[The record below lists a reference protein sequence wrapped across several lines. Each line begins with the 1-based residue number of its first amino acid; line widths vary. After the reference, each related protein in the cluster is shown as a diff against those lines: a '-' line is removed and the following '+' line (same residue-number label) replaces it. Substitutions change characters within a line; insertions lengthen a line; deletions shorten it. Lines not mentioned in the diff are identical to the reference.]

1 MGAFAIG
8 QVVVLPFPFSNLE
21 QNKNRP
27 ALLLANV
34 GRGDWIVCQIT
45 SKSYA
50 DKRAIEI
57 SDDDFSTGSLQR
69 LSYARAGKLFTAHES
84 LFSGIAGKLKSD
96 KLQQIKNAVIEVLNH
111 E

>member
-8 QVVVLPFPFSNLE
+8 QVVVLPFPFTNLE
-21 QNKNRP
+21 QNKKRP

-45 SKSYA
+45 SKSYSDA
-50 DKRAIEI
+50 RAIEI
-57 SDDDFSTGSLQR
+57 SDDDFSSGSLQR
-69 LSYARAGKLFTAHES
+69 LSYVRAGKLFTAHES
-84 LFSGIAGKLKSD
+84 LFSGIAGKLKYD
-96 KLQQIKNAVIEVLNH
+96 KLQQIKNAVIEVLNY